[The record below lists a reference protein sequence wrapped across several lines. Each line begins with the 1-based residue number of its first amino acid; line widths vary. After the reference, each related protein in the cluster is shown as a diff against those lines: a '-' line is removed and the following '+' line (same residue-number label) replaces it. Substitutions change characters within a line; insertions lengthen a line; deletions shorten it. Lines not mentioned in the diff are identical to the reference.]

1 MHHFFES
8 VNDFPSLSSPVAVTF
23 VVLFTLC
30 SHKKEI
36 IMQFII
42 IFIFLPP
49 KAATNQIATHREMH
63 TPYHHTP
70 KGVSH
75 WADARTHATSAA
87 SRRCCYYFYCNLFI
101 LLSFLWLQ
109 FLFDFIV
116 ILRMPFHKKY
126 HLKCYIYVHKALIWL
141 RI

>member
-1 MHHFFES
+1 MHHFFEC

-63 TPYHHTP
+63 TPYPHTP

-101 LLSFLWLQ
+101 LLSF
-109 FLFDFIV
+109 FVAAIFIRFYCHFAYA
-116 ILRMPFHKKY
+116 IPQEIPFKV
-126 HLKCYIYVHKALIWL
+126 LYIHEALIWM
-141 RI
+141 RT